1 MNAIQELLNLDI
13 TSVFSRIVII
23 LFAIVAMYELIGK
36 VSIIIN
42 KPVSWVR
49 KKNEDHELLMQT
61 ISNLS
66 NLTEKQKSDVE
77 QSIRHDKLI
86 KEDLSKVVNTLNI
99 INDKLDAMEK
109 KTDDSERA
117 KLKDRIAQAYR
128 KHHESGEWT
137 RMDKEAYEGLIRDY
151 EAHGGKNSFVH
162 DICEPESFTW
172 KIID

>member
-1 MNAIQELLNLDI
+1 
-13 TSVFSRIVII
+13 
-23 LFAIVAMYELIGK
+23 
-36 VSIIIN
+36 
-42 KPVSWVR
+42 
-49 KKNEDHELLMQT
+49 
-61 ISNLS
+61 
-66 NLTEKQKSDVE
+66 
-77 QSIRHDKLI
+77 
-86 KEDLSKVVNTLNI
+86 
-99 INDKLDAMEK
+99 MEK